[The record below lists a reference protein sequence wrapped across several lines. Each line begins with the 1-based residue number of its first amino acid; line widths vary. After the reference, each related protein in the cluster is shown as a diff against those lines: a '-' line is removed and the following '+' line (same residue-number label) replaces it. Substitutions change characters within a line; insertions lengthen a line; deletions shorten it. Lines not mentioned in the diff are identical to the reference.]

1 MILFNIFTKGFLDME
16 DTGGP
21 SFKTENQQF
30 RFADIS
36 LGRSV
41 EFTVPATD
49 HNRQLLG
56 FGDDPAEDGEDLRRV
71 LAAQMIYDG
80 GVKNGTFCVT
90 GYSGE
95 AFSCVFYIENAEWI
109 NELQDKKLKDC
120 VCTFNSVTWPALGG
134 TQVDA
139 DQADPTQGVQIIK
152 YDTPLPVWRLPS
164 VNVNAY
170 IDDILT
176 NLGIQHD
183 LTQLSTD
190 YWMTAAS
197 IKGGGSDTVTFTQT
211 TPAVASVT
219 ETNPGTFFRVVDID
233 LQWSRNSIFG
243 WTIDGGMWPSKAF
256 KAVQDCAVTFP
267 ATFPNGVYLIK
278 WDKKPNR
285 CQSLG
290 GVDLAGTHGTLLK
303 GKTIDLSKGD
313 IIFFADKP
321 LYQTSNDN
329 YYGWMNYKLGYSVTI
344 DVVQDYDMSGTS
356 QWRIQVNAPDMTV
369 FEFLQSVA
377 IATGLEL
384 FVDATD
390 GITLKA
396 GSYGQ
401 AGDFKAL
408 ENVIS
413 VDEVNRNVEVWG
425 EGTRKAVVRFDSED
439 YVLGR
444 LEAVYDVDNG
454 QSDEEKEVETKFS
467 EGSIGDHGVLI
478 EDGEY
483 NDGYQLKATKWTL
496 TRVDLTAAYPDYLQ
510 RVDVPTFDG
519 YDDIA
524 MQATC
529 LKVKVAAAEAD
540 FFELTASTTFLW
552 RGVAYVWTDAD
563 WGDGVMG
570 LTLQKVSQPAYID
583 RPYDAEVEYLESDG
597 TQFIDTGIVPDG
609 FTGMKVEC
617 EYVFNGMDVCGLLE
631 NSKGVLLAVSNFG
644 AAAYWGNYLGITA
657 FSDGVLSLNY
667 MNAHTYIVS
676 PEGGTETSNALGTL
690 SFNPTTHIIL
700 FGSNHD
706 GTPSPKP
713 TRISAFQ
720 VTQANFIILDLI
732 AVRVGSVG
740 YMYDRVS
747 GQLYDND
754 GTGDFIV
761 GPDV

>member
-1 MILFNIFTKGFLDME
+1 M
-16 DTGGP
+16 
-21 SFKTENQQF
+21 
-30 RFADIS
+30 
-36 LGRSV
+36 
-41 EFTVPATD
+41 
-49 HNRQLLG
+49 
-56 FGDDPAEDGEDLRRV
+56 
-71 LAAQMIYDG
+71 
-80 GVKNGTFCVT
+80 
-90 GYSGE
+90 
-95 AFSCVFYIENAEWI
+95 
-109 NELQDKKLKDC
+109 
-120 VCTFNSVTWPALGG
+120 
-134 TQVDA
+134 
-139 DQADPTQGVQIIK
+139 
-152 YDTPLPVWRLPS
+152 
-164 VNVNAY
+164 
-170 IDDILT
+170 
-176 NLGIQHD
+176 
-183 LTQLSTD
+183 
-190 YWMTAAS
+190 
-197 IKGGGSDTVTFTQT
+197 
-211 TPAVASVT
+211 
-219 ETNPGTFFRVVDID
+219 
-233 LQWSRNSIFG
+233 
-243 WTIDGGMWPSKAF
+243 
-256 KAVQDCAVTFP
+256 
-267 ATFPNGVYLIK
+267 
-278 WDKKPNR
+278 
-285 CQSLG
+285 
-290 GVDLAGTHGTLLK
+290 AGTHGTFLK

-321 LYQTSNDN
+321 LYRTNNDY
-329 YYGWMNYKLGYSVTI
+329 YYGWMNYKLGYSVTL

-384 FVDATD
+384 FVDSTD

-444 LEAVYDVDNG
+444 LETVYDVDND

-483 NDGYQLKATKWTL
+483 NNGFQLKAQKWTL
-496 TRVDLTAAYPDYLQ
+496 SKVDLNAAYPDYLQ
-510 RVDVPTFDG
+510 RVDVPTFEG

-597 TQFIDTGIVPDG
+597 TQFIDIGLVPDG
-609 FTGMKVEC
+609 FTGIKVDLELTGHAGMVAGLEDTGGDVFGIGANSSGYYANFGSTVPYSNVNYMKGTAALN
-617 EYVFNGMDVCGLLE
+617 FNGDGQFIGEPDGGSTVT
-631 NSKGVLLAVSNFG
+631 VS
-644 AAAYWGNYLGITA
+644 
-657 FSDGVLSLNY
+657 
-667 MNAHTYIVS
+667 
-676 PEGGTETSNALGTL
+676 LGTL
-690 SFNPTTHIIL
+690 PFTPVGNLGL
-700 FGSNHD
+700 FGWWYHTNQMKFTVCKIKSF
-706 GTPSPKP
+706 K
-713 TRISAFQ
+713 
-720 VTQANFIILDLI
+720 VTQSNILLLDLI
-732 AVRVGSVG
+732 PVRVGSVG
-740 YMYDRVS
+740 YMYDRIS
-747 GQLYDND
+747 GTLYGND

-761 GPDV
+761 GPDVTP